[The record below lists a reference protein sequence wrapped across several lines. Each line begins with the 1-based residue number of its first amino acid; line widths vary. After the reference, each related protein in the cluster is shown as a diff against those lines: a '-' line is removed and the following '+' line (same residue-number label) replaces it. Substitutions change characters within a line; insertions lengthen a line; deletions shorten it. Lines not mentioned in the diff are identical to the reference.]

1 MIMVHYFQGFGPLL
15 VHFWSIQRRQFVTQ
29 EFHKDD
35 IVGVKDVTVIKL
47 DEKSLI
53 KILRDFESVLNESF
67 PVFDAYAKTRRE

>member
-1 MIMVHYFQGFGPLL
+1 M
-15 VHFWSIQRRQFVTQ
+15 
-29 EFHKDD
+29 
-35 IVGVKDVTVIKL
+35 VGVKDATVIKL